1 MTIVRLIALCIVAYL
16 VGSIPT
22 AYLMGR
28 IIKGVDIRNYGSGNV
43 GATNV
48 MRVLGTWAGIATLAI
63 DLLKGYLVVRF
74 LAPLACPGGAPLPV
88 WRIIACVAVVS
99 GHNWMIFLRFTGGKG
114 VATTAGAFL
123 AMTPWVA
130 VSAFGIFAVVVAL
143 TRYVSFGSILA
154 GISIPVFVRVYGE
167 PRAYFW
173 FSVVLTVAL
182 VLKHRANISRL
193 IAGTEK
199 KLGSK
204 TERVDA

>member
-1 MTIVRLIALCIVAYL
+1 MTVVRLVVLCAAAYL
-16 VGSIPT
+16 AGSIPT

-28 IIKGVDIRNYGSGNV
+28 IFKGIDIRTHGSGNV

-63 DLLKGYLVVRF
+63 DLLKGYLVVGF
-74 LAPLACPGGAPLPV
+74 LAPIMCLDHAHLPI
-88 WRIIACVAVVS
+88 WKILACVAVVS

-123 AMTPWVA
+123 AMTPLVIF
-130 VSAFGIFAVVVAL
+130 SAFGIFAVVVAL
-143 TRYVSFGSILA
+143 TRYVSLGSILA
-154 GISIPVFVRVYGE
+154 GISIPIFMW
-167 PRAYFW
+167 AYHAPAAYVW
-173 FSVVLTVAL
+173 FSVVLTLAL

-199 KLGSK
+199 KIGSK
-204 TERVDA
+204 TERVDG

>member
-1 MTIVRLIALCIVAYL
+1 MTVVRLVALCIAAYL

-28 IIKGVDIRNYGSGNV
+28 IIKGIDIRKHGSGNV

-63 DLLKGYLVVRF
+63 DLLKGYLVVGF
-74 LAPLACPGGAPLPV
+74 LAPLAFPGSAHLPI
-88 WRIIACVAVVS
+88 WKILACIAVVS
-99 GHNWMIFLRFTGGKG
+99 GHNWMIFLRFAGGKG

-123 AMTPWVA
+123 AMMPWVA

-143 TRYVSFGSILA
+143 TRYVSLGSILA
-154 GISIPVFVRVYGE
+154 GIAIPIFVLAYHEPAVYL
-167 PRAYFW
+167 W
-173 FSVVLTVAL
+173 FSVVLTLAL
-182 VLKHRANISRL
+182 ILKHRANISRL

-204 TERVDA
+204 TERVDG